1 MNFLNPEYN
10 LNPIAGNSKGYKHT
24 PESLEKIRKAATGR
38 KHTEEVRCEMSE
50 SRRGINNPF
59 YGKTHTEDSLALIKA
74 AAANRLEPGVPG
86 IEVEITDLETKVTSV
101 YDSIRKAATA
111 LDSDIKTI
119 LRREKNQTAKG
130 INTPYRGR
138 YLINIKRYI

>member
-1 MNFLNPEYN
+1 V
-10 LNPIAGNSKGYKHT
+10 
-24 PESLEKIRKAATGR
+24 EKIRKAATGR
-38 KHTEEVRCEMSE
+38 KHTEEVKREMSE
-50 SRRGINNPF
+50 SRRGMNNSF
-59 YGKTHTEDSLALIKA
+59 YGKTHTEGALTLIKA

-86 IEVEITDLETKVTSV
+86 IEVEVTDIETKVTST

-119 LRREKNQTAKG
+119 LRREKTQTAKG

-138 YLINIKRYI
+138 YIINIKRSS